1 MCDWTSQGI
10 PVRRPSNRTVSEH
23 MDAFAAHVTVAED
36 NSYGVVC
43 EDLKI
48 AWEITGGMATAKRS
62 ERKGVGHWGR
72 PILRFIE
79 RESMGIGHI

>member
-23 MDAFAAHVTVAED
+23 MDAFAAHED
-36 NSYGVVC
+36 DSYGVIC

-48 AWEITGGMATAKRS
+48 AWEITDGMATAKRS
-62 ERKGVGHWGR
+62 ERKGVGHWVD
-72 PILRFIE
+72 RFLGSLN
-79 RESMGIGHI
+79 ESRCISDTF